1 MPFDPGLLGA
11 LALAFA
17 PFAPA
22 AQAFGMTVPLCGGGY
37 APFPYTGDA
46 PQPRGDCDMGC
57 HALCRSVRTLGEEG
71 VGEEGA
77 DQE

>member
-22 AQAFGMTVPLCGGGY
+22 AQASGMTVPLCGGGY
-37 APFPYTGDA
+37 APFPYSGDA
-46 PQPRGDCDMGC
+46 PQPRGDCDISC
-57 HALCRSVRTLGEEG
+57 HALCRSSRLADEG
-71 VGEEGA
+71 GLEDAEG
-77 DQE
+77 DSW